1 MNINSRNSLTD
12 LGVSNIGASTVSA
25 DDCKANVK
33 ECLRLRNTGK
43 ISDRR
48 AGLLMDMMTSWIVLA
63 NQLEKYE
70 ALLKREAG
78 GADQ

>member
-1 MNINSRNSLTD
+1 MNMNSRNSLTD
-12 LGVSNIGASTVSA
+12 LGVTKIGASTVTT
-25 DDCKANVK
+25 DDCKANVT

-48 AGLLMDMMTSWIVLA
+48 AALLMDMMTSWIVLT

-70 ALLKREAG
+70 ALLKQEAG
-78 GADQ
+78 DRAD